1 MKKIFIVLSMLML
14 GLLLLLLLF
23 TSIEINRFGKDN
35 VYVEIIEH
43 TDIEETKL
51 DSGEIMTR
59 YVYQQEAFDEEGKS
73 IEVEFSANKKLRNGY
88 LMLYIKSENVVTS
101 YDEVQWNEIPSK
113 AQAAIENNSDK

>member
-1 MKKIFIVLSMLML
+1 MLML

>member
-1 MKKIFIVLSMLML
+1 MLML

-23 TSIEINRFGKDN
+23 TSIDINRFGKDN
-35 VYVEIIEH
+35 VYVEVIDH

-88 LMLYIKSENVVTS
+88 LMLYINKENEVTS
-101 YDEVQWNEIPSK
+101 YDEVKWDEIPSK
-113 AQAAIENNSDK
+113 AQAELEDYYIDN